1 MINIEEKEYTK
12 QKGNLYQV
20 KKEEGMRRM
29 VDGRKMVFTDLI
41 WEYLGFHHIFV

>member
-1 MINIEEKEYTK
+1 MKSV
-12 QKGNLYQV
+12 G